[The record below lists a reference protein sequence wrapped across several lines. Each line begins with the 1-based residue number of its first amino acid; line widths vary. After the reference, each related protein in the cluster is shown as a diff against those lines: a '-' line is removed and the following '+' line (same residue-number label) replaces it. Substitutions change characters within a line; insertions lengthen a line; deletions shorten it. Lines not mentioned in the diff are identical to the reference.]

1 MKLTKEEHMSMKIK
15 IFFISL
21 FIAACFSMGVK
32 ASDNLSN
39 VEAMFIYNFLRHVNW
54 PEGSGNENFV
64 IGVYGNSD
72 TYNQLVQFTA
82 NRKVG
87 TKSIEIRRISSVA
100 EAVSCQL
107 IFVPA
112 ANISSITTI
121 KSQVGN
127 RACLIVGEQEGSN
140 AHGSTIEFILKD
152 NTLKFRINQERAKQ
166 QNLLVSRSLIDM
178 SI

>member
-1 MKLTKEEHMSMKIK
+1 MNSKIK
-15 IFFISL
+15 IFFIILILITGLSTSVN
-21 FIAACFSMGVK
+21 ATG
-32 ASDNLSN
+32 NLSN

-54 PEGSGNENFV
+54 PEGNGSEKFV

-72 TYNQLVQFTA
+72 TYNQLVQFTT

-87 TKSIEIRRISSVA
+87 TKSIEVRKISSIT

-112 ANISSITTI
+112 ESMSEIPKI
-121 KSQVGN
+121 KNQIGT
-127 RACLIVGEQEGSN
+127 RACLIVGEMEGSN
-140 AHGSTIEFILKD
+140 SQGSTIEFILKD
-152 NTLKFRINQERAKQ
+152 NTLKFRIDQERAQ
-166 QNLLVSRSLIDM
+166 EQNLLVSRALMDM

>member
-1 MKLTKEEHMSMKIK
+1 MNLKIK
-15 IFFISL
+15 FTFISL
-21 FIAACFSMGVK
+21 FFATCLSMGVR
-32 ASDNLSN
+32 ATDNLSN

-87 TKSIEIRRISSVA
+87 TKSIMIRRISSVA
-100 EAVSCQL
+100 EAITCQL

-112 ANISSITTI
+112 ANMSSIATI

-140 AHGSTIEFILKD
+140 TYGSTIEFILKD
-152 NTLKFRINQERAKQ
+152 NTLKFRINQDRAKQ
-166 QNLLVSRSLIDM
+166 QNLLVSRALIDM

>member
-1 MKLTKEEHMSMKIK
+1 MNLKIK
-15 IFFISL
+15 FFFIIL
-21 FIAACFSMGVK
+21 IFITGLSVNVK
-32 ASDNLSN
+32 ATGNLSN

-54 PEGSGNENFV
+54 PEGNGSENFV

-72 TYNQLVQFTA
+72 TYDQLIQFTA

-87 TKSIEIRRISSVA
+87 TKSIEVRKISSVT

-112 ANISSITTI
+112 ESMSAIPQI
-121 KSQVGN
+121 KKQIGSQ
-127 RACLIVGEQEGSN
+127 ACLIVGESEGSN
-140 AHGSTIEFILKD
+140 SKGSTIEFILKD
-152 NTLKFRINQERAKQ
+152 NTLKFRIDQERAQ
-166 QNLLVSRSLIDM
+166 EQNLLVSRALMDM